1 MWVKAREREK
11 NKEKHINGAMF
22 LTVFDPTSS
31 YMKWINFEMLHMF
44 PLSDVQ
50 LLTMLVMHDTPLSE
64 YGSNIAINAFPTLF
78 PTGKGVSMNDEVKRC
93 LRSNGQTT
101 FSSFMVDDLQDT
113 HASST
118 ELSILLCN
126 MSQRRL
132 QCDIGPSKEV
142 KTPSQQH
149 R

>member
-1 MWVKAREREK
+1 MNNEV
-11 NKEKHINGAMF
+11 
-22 LTVFDPTSS
+22 
-31 YMKWINFEMLHMF
+31 
-44 PLSDVQ
+44 
-50 LLTMLVMHDTPLSE
+50 TM
-64 YGSNIAINAFPTLF
+64 
-78 PTGKGVSMNDEVKRC
+78 C

-132 QCDIGPSKEV
+132 QCDIGLSTEV
-142 KTPSQQH
+142 KNPSQQQK
-149 R
+149 